1 MLLLRQARSYRRD
14 YVTFLQ
20 RGLGQGKLRPAAL
33 TDSKALRAAR
43 EALAKEEPQLRE
55 ALQRAE
61 ERLPVDTLAWRR
73 HLPRSPEIS
82 RDDTR

>member
-14 YVTFLQ
+14 YVSFLQ

-33 TDSKALRAAR
+33 TDSKAFHAAR

-55 ALQRAE
+55 ALQRARE
-61 ERLPVDTLAWRR
+61 LEVPPLWEQPFDGR
-73 HLPRSPEIS
+73 PRSWVCVSICF
-82 RDDTR
+82 